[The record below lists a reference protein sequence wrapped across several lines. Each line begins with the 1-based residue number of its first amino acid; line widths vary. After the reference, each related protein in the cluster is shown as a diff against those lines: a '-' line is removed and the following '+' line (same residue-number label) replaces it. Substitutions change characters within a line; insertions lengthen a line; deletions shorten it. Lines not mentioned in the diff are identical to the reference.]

1 MLTFKLCV
9 LLDNP
14 GFGNWIDNDYYHTF
28 VIATEKLSNSEA
40 KPRCYDNFEGDNN
53 RVVIFL
59 INSCC
64 DHFKIERSF
73 IGFSFLFFVDNYI
86 FKGK

>member
-1 MLTFKLCV
+1 MKQEQVKTDMSMYPF
-9 LLDNP
+9 NE
-14 GFGNWIDNDYYHTF
+14 YYHTV
-28 VIATEKLSNSEA
+28 VIATENLSNSEA
-40 KPRCYDNFEGDNN
+40 KPMCYDNFEGDDN

-59 INSCC
+59 INTSC
-64 DHFKIERSF
+64 DHFENERSF